1 MKFYNR
7 ETETKQLL
15 KWSHQA
21 SGGQSNLSLLLGR
34 RRVGKTALLQ
44 QVYQNKKALYLFISR
59 KSEPLLCEEF
69 ADQIRTQLDIPI
81 FGKPSQLSDILSI
94 LFEYTKQHPLTVI
107 LDEFQDIAR
116 LNNGFFS
123 DLQNLWDQNRL
134 HSRIHLICC
143 GSLYSLMTKI
153 FQDSKEPLFGRAD
166 NRLNLQ
172 PLKRFEL
179 VLKRYQHFV

>member
-1 MKFYNR
+1 
-7 ETETKQLL
+7 
-15 KWSHQA
+15 
-21 SGGQSNLSLLLGR
+21 LSLLLGR

-134 HSRIHLICC
+134 HLCRFNQNW
-143 GSLYSLMTKI
+143 G
-153 FQDSKEPLFGRAD
+153 D
-166 NRLNLQ
+166 RLKYR
-172 PLKRFEL
+172 LKRNARSAVIACL
-179 VLKRYQHFV
+179 HCIM